1 MMAVDPLNTQMNMP
15 LSNEGKAVVVSCLWN
30 VTIQPGEFAR
40 TPSKQATYFRYYEE
54 QCRKFLYN
62 CTKSE
67 QKVPTKTHRH
77 IVLLAQLLQGV
88 APGPTLRKIDILEAF
103 RDTIPASVPPA
114 TDKLLYNTIDFVTRL
129 LLMLDI
135 GPEHPGDRTIN
146 QLPVPW
152 KDDSTLPDFIANQ
165 FDGTKELV
173 VPVRLERI
181 FIAPNLEL
189 IGDIQIVWTDNLAD
203 HLRMSEDDTK
213 VAVYSHSQFLKMNRD
228 K

>member
-1 MMAVDPLNTQMNMP
+1 
-15 LSNEGKAVVVSCLWN
+15 
-30 VTIQPGEFAR
+30 
-40 TPSKQATYFRYYEE
+40 
-54 QCRKFLYN
+54 
-62 CTKSE
+62 
-67 QKVPTKTHRH
+67 
-77 IVLLAQLLQGV
+77 
-88 APGPTLRKIDILEAF
+88 
-103 RDTIPASVPPA
+103 
-114 TDKLLYNTIDFVTRL
+114 VTRL

-135 GPEHPGDRTIN
+135 GPGLPGDRTIN

-152 KDDSTLPDFIANQ
+152 EDDSTLPNFIANQ

-181 FIAPNLEL
+181 FIAPNIEL

-213 VAVYSHSQFLKMNRD
+213 VAIYSHSQFLKMNRD